1 MLAVAGTVPLADL
14 SVLEGDVELEGGR
27 LRVDAAVLD
36 LDRGTPAL
44 LAAACAAARTLG
56 REAPHAFLV
65 GDIGTGQ
72 GSRALYG
79 HLERRLPETP
89 ASVLAFHYFL
99 PDADWHNRVLF
110 AVQAM
115 RPLPRLVAD
124 AGFMYAAK
132 MSGQAGEYDLFTP
145 DAGELAFLADENAPH
160 PFYARGFLLA
170 EEAKAPGLIARAAG
184 NGGAAR
190 HLLVKGEID
199 RVTRGPEI
207 LFEISEP
214 SVDAMEAMGGTGD
227 TLTGLACALLE
238 SGRDVPEACLLAA
251 RTNRLAGALA
261 DLTPASRIHEVVE
274 RIPEALERVLA
285 RA

>member
-14 SVLEGDVELEGGR
+14 PVLEGDVELENGL
-27 LRVDAAVLD
+27 LRVEGEVLD

-44 LAAACAAARTLG
+44 LAAACAAAKVLG

-65 GDIGTGQ
+65 GDTGPGQ
-72 GSRALYG
+72 GSRALYS
-79 HLERRLPETP
+79 HLERRLPATP

-99 PDADWHNRVLF
+99 PDADRHNKVLF

-132 MSGQAGEYDLFTP
+132 MSGQAQEYDLFTP

-170 EEAKAPGLIARAAG
+170 EEAKAPELIARAAAHA
-184 NGGAAR
+184 NAAR
-190 HLLVKGEID
+190 HMLVKGETD
-199 RVTRGPEI
+199 RVVRGSEI
-207 LFEISEP
+207 LFEVSEP
-214 SVDAMEAMGGTGD
+214 SVEAMEAMGGTGD

-238 SGRDVPEACLLAA
+238 AGRDVPGACLIAA

-261 DLTPASRIHEVVE
+261 GLTPASRISEVVA
-274 RIPEALERVLA
+274 RIPEALEQVLA
-285 RA
+285 SA